1 MMRGERCMIIM
12 ERKDLKICRV
22 VEEILLTHSQGI
34 VVSSSMTR
42 VFIKRFLVAGERC
55 NVTGEYLK
63 EAHILIKN
71 SHKLLNVSQRIRHS
85 KRRIL

>member
-1 MMRGERCMIIM
+1 MMREERCMIIM

-42 VFIKRFLVAGERC
+42 VFIK
-55 NVTGEYLK
+55 
-63 EAHILIKN
+63 I
-71 SHKLLNVSQRIRHS
+71 SSS
-85 KRRIL
+85 RRKV